1 MSYVQLKQKDNI
13 AWIEWD
19 NPESKANVLSS
30 KALSEFSAIVDHI
43 SNSNGKI
50 QTACLIS
57 KKPSVFIAG
66 ADLNEIQKLKTEKD
80 FSNQIEQA
88 HQLFKKMENSSCIFI
103 SAIHGACL
111 GGGAELTLACDYRM
125 ASLHF
130 STQIGFPEV
139 NLGLIPG
146 FGGCVRLS
154 RWIGF
159 LPALKLITTGKSLSA
174 QKAHR
179 VGLVDQ
185 VVQSFEIKEKVI
197 QLAQGPLKK
206 ARKRRRVKKFLDH
219 CMDIRFIRSLI
230 VFVVRKQIL
239 KKTKGFYPAPVSAL
253 RLMHKIFSWP
263 LDKALEEEKKVFCTL
278 AVTETS
284 KNLIRLFF
292 MMEKVKKQKGF
303 SSEKKLEIPP
313 VKNVGVIGAG
323 VMGRG
328 IAYICACKDIK
339 TRLQDT
345 QKESLIRAQ
354 EEISHLFSKQL
365 KRKKINVYEEKS
377 KKALIQYTMD
387 WESFS
392 SMDIVVEAI
401 VEDLSQKQKLIQNIS
416 QHLKKDAVFATNTSS
431 LSVTKIAK
439 AHPRPSQFVG
449 LHFFNPV
456 HRMPLVEIIRGA
468 ETSDETTAQT
478 FQFAKQ
484 LGKIPVIVKDRPGF
498 LVNRLLMP
506 WLSEALW
513 MWGEGMDIRSID
525 SVFSKILGLPMG
537 PFRLMDEVGL
547 DVCGK
552 VIQSF
557 QSSGL
562 KLKTPIFANQLGQE
576 GCLGK
581 KTLLGFYHYTD
592 QKQPRSVHQK
602 LEDQFRSSLKGPE
615 PLNKEVCLKRG
626 LYRMINECGFV
637 LEEQVVDSP
646 FQVDLA
652 MIMGAGFPPF
662 HGGPLRYADTL
673 GLESIVQQ
681 LKDWT
686 QKGMERFQQSS
697 VLEKTAVSKQN
708 FYSG

>member
-1 MSYVQLKQKDNI
+1 MSFVQLKKEDNI

-19 NPESKANVLSS
+19 HPESKANVLSS
-30 KALSEFSAIVDHI
+30 KALSEFSEIIDRL
-43 SNSNGKI
+43 SNSKI
-50 QTACLIS
+50 QVACLIS

-80 FSNQIEQA
+80 FSAQIEQA
-88 HQLFKKMENSSCIFI
+88 HQLLRKMENSSCIFI

-111 GGGAELTLACDYRM
+111 GGGAELTLACDYRI
-125 ASLHF
+125 ASLHS

-174 QKAHR
+174 HKAYKQ
-179 VGLVDQ
+179 GLIDQ
-185 VVQSFEIKEKVI
+185 AVQPFEIKEKVME
-197 QLAQGPLKK
+197 LAQNVLKK
-206 ARKRRRVKKFLDH
+206 SHKRVKTKKIGDY
-219 CMDIRFIRSLI
+219 CMDIRFLRSLM
-230 VFVVRKQIL
+230 VFVIRKKIL
-239 KKTKGFYPAPVSAL
+239 KKTKGFYPSPLEAL
-253 RLMHKIFSWP
+253 RLLNKIFSWP
-263 LDKALEEEKKVFCTL
+263 LDKALEEEKKVFCKL

-284 KNLIRLFF
+284 RNLIRLFF
-292 MMEKVKKQKGF
+292 MMEKIKKQKF
-303 SSEKKLEIPP
+303 LLKEKSQKRSS
-313 VKNVGVIGAG
+313 VKSLGVIGAG

-328 IAYICACKDIK
+328 IAYTCACKGIK

-345 QKESLIRAQ
+345 QEKSLIRSQ
-354 EEISHLFSKQL
+354 EEISHLFKKQL
-365 KRKKINVYEEKS
+365 KRKKFNVYEEKS
-377 KKALIQYTMD
+377 KRALIQYTLD
-387 WESFS
+387 WEGFS
-392 SMDIVVEAI
+392 SMDFVIEAI
-401 VEDLSQKQKLIQNIS
+401 VEDLSQKQELIRKVS
-416 QHLKKDAVFATNTSS
+416 PHLREDAVFATNTSS
-431 LSVTKIAK
+431 LSVTEIAK
-439 AHPRPSQFVG
+439 AHPHPSQFVG

-456 HRMPLVEIIRGA
+456 HRMPLVEVIQGA
-468 ETSDETTAQT
+468 ETSDETTARA

-484 LGKIPVIVKDRPGF
+484 LGKTPVVVKDRPGF

-513 MWGEGMDIRSID
+513 MWGEGVDIRSID
-525 SVFSKILGLPMG
+525 LVFSKVLGLPMG

-547 DVCGK
+547 DVCSK

-562 KLKTPIFANQLGQE
+562 KLKTPVFAGQLAQE

-602 LEDQFRSSLKGPE
+602 LEDQFRSSLKGSDPV
-615 PLNKEVCLKRG
+615 NKETCLKRG

-637 LEEQVVDSP
+637 LEEQVVESP
-646 FQVDLA
+646 SQVDLA

-662 HGGPLRYADTL
+662 HGGPLRYADAL
-673 GLESIVQQ
+673 GLESVVQQ

-686 QKGMERFQQSS
+686 QKGMERFQPSS
-697 VLEKTAVSKQN
+697 LLEKTAHAKKT
-708 FYSG
+708 FYSE